1 MSSSSVLQSRRVPTS
16 TVFKGSHHVLF
27 FLLKIMYVNL
37 NRDSIGGAGS
47 IVRPA
52 VDRKL
57 SDWINN
63 LLSVRRR

>member
-1 MSSSSVLQSRRVPTS
+1 
-16 TVFKGSHHVLF
+16 
-27 FLLKIMYVNL
+27 MYVNL